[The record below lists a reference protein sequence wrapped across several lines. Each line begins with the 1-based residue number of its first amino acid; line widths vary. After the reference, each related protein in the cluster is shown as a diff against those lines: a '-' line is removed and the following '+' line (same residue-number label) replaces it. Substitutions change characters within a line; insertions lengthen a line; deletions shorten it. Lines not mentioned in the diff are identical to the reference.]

1 MFHCKKPYPLHI
13 FIPEAWQL
21 EIKAKFEIPY
31 IQFSSDANL
40 LSTAQIRHYFR
51 TMHLIRQFDKKAISL
66 QRTGRMG
73 TYAPVE
79 GHEAIGTAIGINLSE
94 NDVFIPYY
102 RDYATMYLRGVPL
115 ADIFSYW
122 GGDERGNQFSGQNN
136 DFSFCVP
143 IASQCQH
150 AVGVGYALSYK
161 QSSNVVVV
169 TIGDGGTSEGDF
181 YEAINAAGV
190 WNLPIVFVIMNN
202 QWAISVPRSAQSK
215 CETLA
220 QKAIAAGIEGIQVDG
235 NDIFALHQ
243 VLSEKIASARGP
255 HGKPCV
261 VEAICYRLSDHT
273 TADDA
278 TRYQDPNE
286 VNQARENESISKLE
300 QYVLKHNIMT
310 QTEIEQMII
319 SCKQEVDLAAQDYLN
334 RKPQDIREV
343 FDYHFEKLPDY
354 LIEQRAQAI
363 EEFLHAHD

>member
-1 MFHCKKPYPLHI
+1 M
-13 FIPEAWQL
+13 

-31 IQFSSDANL
+31 VQFSNDANL
-40 LSTAQIRHYFR
+40 LSAEQIRHYFK

-79 GHEAIGTAIGINLSE
+79 GHEAIGTAIGINLQSE
-94 NDVFIPYY
+94 DVFIPYY

-115 ADIFSYW
+115 SDIFSYW
-122 GGDERGNQFSGQNN
+122 GGDERGNQFSGLNQ

-150 AVGVGYALSYK
+150 AVGIAYALSYQ
-161 QSSNVVVV
+161 QSQQVVVV

-202 QWAISVPRSAQSK
+202 QWAISVPRSAQTK

-235 NDIFALHQ
+235 TNVFALHQ
-243 VLSEKIASARGP
+243 VLSEKIAHARGP
-255 HGKPCV
+255 NGKPCV
-261 VEAICYRLSDHT
+261 IEAICYRLSDHT

-278 TRYQDPNE
+278 TRYQDADE
-286 VNQARENESISKLE
+286 VSIARANESIAKLQ
-300 QYVLKHNIMT
+300 QYILEKDIMT
-310 QTEIEQMII
+310 ETEIEQMII
-319 SCKQEVDLAAQDYLN
+319 ACKQEVDMAAQDYLN
-334 RKPQDIREV
+334 RKPQDIRDV
-343 FDYHFEKLPDY
+343 FDHHFEKLPDY
-354 LIEQRAQAI
+354 LIEQRAQAL
-363 EEFLHAHD
+363 EEYSNAHD

>member
-1 MFHCKKPYPLHI
+1 LD
-13 FIPEAWQL
+13 
-21 EIKAKFEIPY
+21 IKAKFEIPY
-31 IQFSSDANL
+31 LQFSNDADL
-40 LSTAQIRHYFR
+40 LSHEQIRHYFK
-51 TMHLIRQFDKKAISL
+51 TMLLIRQFDKKAISL

-79 GHEAIGTAIGINLSE
+79 GHEAIGTAIGINLQE

-115 ADIFSYW
+115 SDIFSYW
-122 GGDERGNQFSGQNN
+122 GGDERGNQFSQQSH

-150 AVGVGYALSYK
+150 AVGVGYALSY
-161 QSSNVVVV
+161 QNSSQVVVV

-190 WNLPIVFVIMNN
+190 WNLPVVFVIINN
-202 QWAISVPRSAQSK
+202 QWAISVPRSAQTK

-243 VLSEKIASARGP
+243 VLSEKIAHARGP
-255 HGKPCV
+255 NGKPCV
-261 VEAICYRLSDHT
+261 IEAICYRLSDHT

-278 TRYQDPNE
+278 TRYQDKDE
-286 VNQARENESISKLE
+286 VSKARQQEAITKL
-300 QYVLKHNIMT
+300 QDYILSHHIMT
-310 QTEIEQMII
+310 QADIEQMIEA
-319 SCKQEVDLAAQDYLN
+319 CKQEVELAANAYLS

-343 FDYHFEKLPDY
+343 FDHHFDKLPNY